1 MYQQAVSSSN
11 KGFPGCKVGNCR
23 RQDFV
28 TVKLFLALCFHVTI
42 LTTQKETFELKCL
55 KKKALPRLKTQVVNT
70 VLSQLTELLTL
81 GKGYLTQIIE
91 R

>member
-1 MYQQAVSSSN
+1 MLSW
-11 KGFPGCKVGNCR
+11 KLCR

-42 LTTQKETFELKCL
+42 LTTQKETFELKFL

-70 VLSQLTELLTL
+70 VLSQLNCLHWE
-81 GKGYLTQIIE
+81 KVI
-91 R
+91 